1 MSFNSTITNSDIS
14 SYKSNEIQLGV
25 TYNISVYATKSGCEN
40 SEVATATLCWIDVD
54 PKMEGI
60 ENSITQVRAN
70 AVLIQSMDGQI
81 VLSGIDDDA
90 RIYAYEVNGQQVGSA
105 ISHNGQANL
114 TTNLKSGSIVI
125 IKIGDRSV
133 KATIK

>member
-1 MSFNSTITNSDIS
+1 
-14 SYKSNEIQLGV
+14 
-25 TYNISVYATKSGCEN
+25 
-40 SEVATATLCWIDVD
+40 
-54 PKMEGI
+54 MEGI

-70 AVLIQSMDGQI
+70 TVLIQSMDGQI
-81 VLSGIDDDA
+81 VLSGIDDGT